1 MSEYQYYEFRAI
13 DRPLSAKEQGEL
25 GSYSTRAR
33 ITATSFINEYSW
45 GNFKGN
51 PNAWMEKYFDA
62 FLYLANWGTRELQ
75 IRLPS
80 SLLPIETARAYC
92 YTDCASVREK
102 NGKIILSFVSEE
114 EPEGEWEE
122 GESWLSSIIPVRAEL
137 ARGDYRCLYLAW
149 LLSVQQGEL
158 DEEEEEPP
166 VPEGIGELSGS
177 LVSFTDFLRIDRDL
191 LHAASQTSLPL
202 HLARPTQEDVL
213 AYVRML
219 SAEEKDG
226 LLLRLMMGEEAH
238 LGAEMLN
245 RFLKEK
251 RKNASLSLKHQRRTV
266 GELIRAGDEYREK
279 RLEAAAKK
287 AAEEKARREAEK
299 AALREK
305 HLDTVASREAETWL
319 RVDQL
324 IATKQPGRYD
334 EAISLLID
342 LRDVANRKGKMKE
355 FIARVTLL
363 RKQHEKKPSFLK
375 RLGKAGP

>member
-13 DRPLSAKEQGEL
+13 DRPLNTKEQSEL
-25 GSYSTRAR
+25 RAYSTRAR
-33 ITATSFINEYSW
+33 ITPTSFINDYSW

-75 IRLPS
+75 LRLPS
-80 SLLPIETARAYC
+80 SLLPIETALAYC

-166 VPEGIGELSGS
+166 VPEGLGELSGS

-191 LHAASQTSLPL
+191 LHAAAQTSLPL
-202 HLARPTQEDVL
+202 HLARPNQEDVL

-266 GELIRAGDEYREK
+266 GELIRAGDEYREERRRPLQRKPLK
-279 RLEAAAKK
+279 RKHGGRLRK
-287 AAEEKARREAEK
+287 RRAEK
-299 AALREK
+299 STSIPLPAGKQKLGFGWTISSQQSSQAVTTRR
-305 HLDTVASREAETWL
+305 SPSS
-319 RVDQL
+319 L
-324 IATKQPGRYD
+324 IF
-334 EAISLLID
+334 E
-342 LRDVANRKGKMKE
+342 M
-355 FIARVTLL
+355 
-363 RKQHEKKPSFLK
+363 
-375 RLGKAGP
+375 

>member
-13 DRPLSAKEQGEL
+13 DRPLSVKEQSEL
-25 GSYSTRAR
+25 RAYSTRAH
-33 ITATSFINEYSW
+33 ITATSFTNEYSW

-75 IRLPS
+75 LRLPS
-80 SLLPIETARAYC
+80 SLLPLSTARAYC

-149 LLSVQQGEL
+149 LLSAQQGEL

-166 VPEGIGELSGS
+166 VPGSLGELSGS
-177 LVSFTDFLRIDRDL
+177 LVSFTDFLRIDQDL
-191 LHAASQTSLPL
+191 LHAAAQTSLPL
-202 HLARPTQEDVL
+202 DLGRPNQEDVL
-213 AYVRML
+213 AWVRAL
-219 SAEEKDG
+219 SVNEKDG
-226 LLLRLMMGEEAH
+226 FLVRLLMEEDAH
-238 LGAEMLN
+238 LGAEMFG
-245 RFLKEK
+245 RFMKERHQDK
-251 RKNASLSLKHQRRTV
+251 HPSLKHRRRTV
-266 GELIRAGDEYREK
+266 GELIRAGDQYREK
-279 RLEAAAKK
+279 RRRAAAKK

-299 AALREK
+299 AARREK
-305 HLDTVASREAETWL
+305 HLDTIASREAENWL
-319 RVDQL
+319 RVDHL

-342 LRDVANRKGKMKE
+342 LRDVAKRKGEMKE
-355 FIARVTLL
+355 FIARVALL
-363 RKQHEKKPSFLK
+363 RNQHEKKPSLLK
-375 RLGKAGP
+375 RMEKVGL

>member
-13 DRPLSAKEQGEL
+13 DRPLSAKEQGDL
-25 GSYSTRAR
+25 RSYSTRAR
-33 ITATSFINEYSW
+33 ITPTSFINDYSW

-62 FLYLANWGTRELQ
+62 FLYLTNWGTRELQ
-75 IRLPS
+75 LRLPS

-92 YTDCASVREK
+92 YTDCTSVREK

-137 ARGDYRCLYLAW
+137 ARGDNRCLYLAW
-149 LLSVQQGEL
+149 LLSVQQSEL

-166 VPEGIGELSGS
+166 VPEGLGELSGS
-177 LVSFTDFLRIDRDL
+177 LVSFTDFLRIDQNL
-191 LHAASQTSLPL
+191 LHAAAQTSLPL

-226 LLLRLMMGEEAH
+226 LLLHLMMGEEAH

-251 RKNASLSLKHQRRTV
+251 RKNTSLSLKHQRRTV

-299 AALREK
+299 AARREK
-305 HLDTVASREAETWL
+305 HLDTIASREAETWL
-319 RVDQL
+319 RVDDL

-342 LRDVANRKGKMKE
+342 LRDVAKRKGKTKE
-355 FIARVTLL
+355 FMAQVTLL
-363 RKQHEKKPSFLK
+363 RKQHEKKPSLLK
-375 RLGKAGP
+375 RIEKAGL

>member
-1 MSEYQYYEFRAI
+1 MSEYQYYEFQAI
-13 DRPLSAKEQGEL
+13 DRPLNTKEQSEL
-25 GSYSTRAR
+25 RAYSTRAR
-33 ITATSFINEYSW
+33 ITPASFINDYSW

-75 IRLPS
+75 LRLPS
-80 SLLPIETARAYC
+80 SLLPIETALIYC
-92 YTDCASVREK
+92 DTDCASVREK

-149 LLSVQQGEL
+149 LLSAQQGEL
-158 DEEEEEPP
+158 DEEEVEPP
-166 VPEGIGELSGS
+166 VPEGLGELSGS
-177 LVSFTDFLRIDRDL
+177 LVSFGDFLRIDQDL

-202 HLARPTQEDVL
+202 HLARPNQEDVL

-219 SAEEKDG
+219 SAEEKNG

-238 LGAEMLN
+238 LGAEMFN

-299 AALREK
+299 AARREK
-305 HLDTVASREAETWL
+305 HLDTIASREAETWL
-319 RVDQL
+319 RVDDL

-355 FIARVTLL
+355 FMAQVTLL
-363 RKQHEKKPSFLK
+363 RNQHEKKPSFLK
-375 RLGKAGP
+375 RLEKAGL

>member
-1 MSEYQYYEFRAI
+1 
-13 DRPLSAKEQGEL
+13 
-25 GSYSTRAR
+25 
-33 ITATSFINEYSW
+33 
-45 GNFKGN
+45 
-51 PNAWMEKYFDA
+51 MEKYFDA
-62 FLYLANWGTRELQ
+62 FLYLTNWGTRELQ
-75 IRLPS
+75 LRLPS

-166 VPEGIGELSGS
+166 VPEGLGEISGS
-177 LVSFTDFLRIDRDL
+177 LVSFADFLRIDQDL

-202 HLARPTQEDVL
+202 HLARPNQEDVL

-238 LGAEMLN
+238 FGAEMLN

-251 RKNASLSLKHQRRTV
+251 RKNPSLSLKHQRRTV

-287 AAEEKARREAEK
+287 ATEEKARREAEK
-299 AALREK
+299 AARREK
-305 HLDTVASREAETWL
+305 HLNTIANREAETWL

-342 LRDVANRKGKMKE
+342 LRDVANRKGKTKE
-355 FIARVTLL
+355 FMAQVTLL

-375 RLGKAGP
+375 RLEKAGL

>member
-1 MSEYQYYEFRAI
+1 MSEYQYYEFQAI
-13 DRPLSAKEQGEL
+13 DRPLNTKEQSEL
-25 GSYSTRAR
+25 RAYSTRAR
-33 ITATSFINEYSW
+33 ITPTSFINDYSW

-75 IRLPS
+75 LRLPS

-149 LLSVQQGEL
+149 LLSAQQGEL
-158 DEEEEEPP
+158 DEEEVEPP
-166 VPEGIGELSGS
+166 VPEGLGELSGS
-177 LVSFTDFLRIDRDL
+177 LVSFADFLRIDQDL

-202 HLARPTQEDVL
+202 HLARPNQEDVL

-279 RLEAAAKK
+279 RRKAAAKK
-287 AAEEKARREAEK
+287 SAEEKTRREAEK

-305 HLDTVASREAETWL
+305 HLEALAGREAETWL

-355 FIARVTLL
+355 FMAQVTLL

-375 RLGKAGP
+375 RLEKAGL